1 MMRKTVSITML
12 VSLLALASS
21 GIMMIVLGSYEFN
34 LRMHPVHKI
43 FGITMTIS
51 GILHIYYNFK
61 SIKKYLNSR
70 KILLFGVGM
79 VLFMF
84 LLYFAGYKKP
94 LDEKII
100 DEIELSSSKLQK
112 GH

>member
-1 MMRKTVSITML
+1 
-12 VSLLALASS
+12 
-21 GIMMIVLGSYEFN
+21 MIVLGSYEFN

-51 GILHIYYNFK
+51 GILHVYYNFK
-61 SIKKYLNSR
+61 SIKKYLGSR
-70 KILLFGVGM
+70 KVLLFGIGM
-79 VLFMF
+79 VAFML

-100 DEIELSSSKLQK
+100 YEIENSASKLHK
-112 GH
+112 